1 MLVAACSLAP
11 ARAELPLEQLSTTAL
26 PVPNSHRLYLS
37 DPSLGH
43 IVDGRIHVIDG
54 EKMRYLGL
62 IGAGFAAA
70 TALSNDGQ
78 TLFWLLPITAACS
91 VVSGPMWLRHITP
104 PILRL
109 KYEIEVPP
117 RRAQGLNIKALLR
130 QTRDGRFLLVQNA
143 TPAATVTVVDLQSH
157 KVSAEIP
164 NSGCWGVIPGRKR
177 SRSSPACVAT
187 APSPHSSWMPVEA
200 WLRAATVCD
209 SLTRVTTRFLC
220 ITRW

>member
-1 MLVAACSLAP
+1 MQNERGTAAGGVNIWSALTKLAALMLVAACSLAP

-78 TLFWLLPITAACS
+78 TLFLATTYHSRLQRGIRTDVVEAYNTAD
-91 VVSGPMWLRHITP
+91 
-104 PILRL
+104 LRL

-130 QTRDGRFLLVQNA
+130 QTRDGRFHWCRTLRRPQ
-143 TPAATVTVVDLQSH
+143 
-157 KVSAEIP
+157 
-164 NSGCWGVIPGRKR
+164 R
-177 SRSSPACVAT
+177 SPWWTCN
-187 APSPHSSWMPVEA
+187 H
-200 WLRAATVCD
+200 
-209 SLTRVTTRFLC
+209 TR
-220 ITRW
+220 